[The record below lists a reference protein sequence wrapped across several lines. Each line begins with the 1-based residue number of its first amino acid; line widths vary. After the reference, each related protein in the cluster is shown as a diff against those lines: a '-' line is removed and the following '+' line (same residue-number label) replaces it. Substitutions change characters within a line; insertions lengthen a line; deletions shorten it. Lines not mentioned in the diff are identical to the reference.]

1 MIFKRYIVLLFFI
14 ISCNSKN
21 SNDFSILKSAFID
34 WYHKNHI
41 TERFNYD
48 LSYFNINDLIKNDD
62 NIEDI
67 NRFELELSQINK
79 NNLRYQHRIDYDNL
93 LSIIN
98 RLHLNKNKNDYLQTD
113 VNVAIIN
120 IFKSLFDIINN
131 KNKTDFEKI
140 IILNNHIKD
149 IIKYLSN
156 VKESLVLIK
165 SDSFIKEFN
174 NNFNILVKYIEYVE
188 QFYFVNEDN
197 YKHLNDSF
205 KLLKNKLS
213 KYSDWVN
220 YDLNPSSQIVD
231 TNNRL
236 DHYKLYINNLF
247 NNDYYNYDSIFR
259 FLSNKKK
266 ILYDDIFDDC
276 LIIYLN
282 YNDEPVWVD
291 NSDTVNVIN
300 WVINNKI
307 KVNNF
312 SKNLLINNI
321 DKNYKKIVDYYN
333 EDKIDKF
340 DASFVKIRNSNDYE
354 IIEDYLYNNGDFIIN
369 NNFYSS
375 NFYDDYL
382 ISLIFEKI
390 FTFHNLHRSLS
401 SNNNQLRNIKNDFY
415 LNGIS
420 FFMYDLYVNDIKDD
434 FSSSKIFF
442 NLELLKKIETVILQD
457 SYRENS
463 NKKALMFGL
472 ETNKFLSKSELKD
485 IFTNA
490 FESEKYYLG
499 ELLTYFHLLHLY
511 EKECLLNNKYTKSEF
526 LGKIFNYGYVNYY
539 TIN

>member
-1 MIFKRYIVLLFFI
+1 
-14 ISCNSKN
+14 
-21 SNDFSILKSAFID
+21 
-34 WYHKNHI
+34 
-41 TERFNYD
+41 
-48 LSYFNINDLIKNDD
+48 
-62 NIEDI
+62 
-67 NRFELELSQINK
+67 
-79 NNLRYQHRIDYDNL
+79 
-93 LSIIN
+93 
-98 RLHLNKNKNDYLQTD
+98 
-113 VNVAIIN
+113 
-120 IFKSLFDIINN
+120 
-131 KNKTDFEKI
+131 
-140 IILNNHIKD
+140 
-149 IIKYLSN
+149 
-156 VKESLVLIK
+156 
-165 SDSFIKEFN
+165 
-174 NNFNILVKYIEYVE
+174 
-188 QFYFVNEDN
+188 
-197 YKHLNDSF
+197 
-205 KLLKNKLS
+205 LKNKLS

-375 NFYDDYL
+375 NFY
-382 ISLIFEKI
+382 
-390 FTFHNLHRSLS
+390 
-401 SNNNQLRNIKNDFY
+401 
-415 LNGIS
+415 
-420 FFMYDLYVNDIKDD
+420 
-434 FSSSKIFF
+434 
-442 NLELLKKIETVILQD
+442 
-457 SYRENS
+457 
-463 NKKALMFGL
+463 
-472 ETNKFLSKSELKD
+472 
-485 IFTNA
+485 
-490 FESEKYYLG
+490 
-499 ELLTYFHLLHLY
+499 
-511 EKECLLNNKYTKSEF
+511 
-526 LGKIFNYGYVNYY
+526 
-539 TIN
+539 